1 MISLLLASTPVGVTE
16 QVNALPLALKLA
28 GSVYLTFAVA
38 IFLVT
43 RLNRDR

>member
-1 MISLLLASTPVGVTE
+1 MISMLLAANPVAVHE
-16 QVNALPLALKLA
+16 EVNALPLALKLA
-28 GSVYLTFAVA
+28 GSVYLTFAVL

>member
-1 MISLLLASTPVGVTE
+1 MISLLLASDPVAVHE
-16 QVNALPLALKLA
+16 EVNALPLALKLA
-28 GSVYLTFAVA
+28 GSAYLAFCLM

>member
-1 MISLLLASTPVGVTE
+1 MISLLLASDPVAVHQE
-16 QVNALPLALKLA
+16 VNALPLALKLA
-28 GSVYLTFAVA
+28 GSVYLGFCVL